1 MQQLDFEG
9 DYGRDYKR
17 DIRRFI
23 PAYDAILELGTATL
37 RALASESNQA
47 LVVGPGA
54 GEELAGIVQALPHA
68 HITMIEPSPQ
78 MRSFCERALKDC
90 GAAQRTAW
98 GPNALSDVANQF
110 DVVICHHVIH
120 LMPAAEQRLF
130 LEQLCAKVAV
140 GGLLLLSSYSENSNG
155 DSTVWQAIARDR
167 FLLQG
172 MDQQAID
179 QVMALRNVA
188 VHSLSPDHLEQQ
200 LVLAGLEPPTQLLQA
215 LFNRLW
221 FSRRLA

>member
-1 MQQLDFEG
+1 
-9 DYGRDYKR
+9 
-17 DIRRFI
+17 
-23 PAYDAILELGTATL
+23 
-37 RALASESNQA
+37 
-47 LVVGPGA
+47 
-54 GEELAGIVQALPHA
+54 
-68 HITMIEPSPQ
+68 
-78 MRSFCERALKDC
+78 
-90 GAAQRTAW
+90 
-98 GPNALSDVANQF
+98 
-110 DVVICHHVIH
+110 
-120 LMPAAEQRLF
+120 MPATEQRLF